1 MLKLK
6 NEVFMIRKLLILSVF
21 ISFTGCASFSPYA
34 QDFNV
39 ISVAQEQEMGAQ
51 MAGEIS
57 KQMTLVSDA
66 KLNQKVNQIG
76 QRLVAAL
83 PDKQFNYTFK
93 VVQDASPNAFT
104 IPAGQIYVHT
114 GLLNFVSDDYELA
127 GVLAHEIGHAYE
139 RHPAKGMSRYIGV
152 QTLSQLLFKDSQNR
166 LGNIAINIAQNGA
179 LMKYGRDDERESDE
193 LGFYL
198 LKRAGYPPDG
208 LRRFLTKL
216 DQLAKSGSGPSF
228 LSSHPPT
235 PERIARLKALESGQT
250 GSISASQSAYNAFSS

>member
-1 MLKLK
+1 MFRKSFI
-6 NEVFMIRKLLILSVF
+6 VFALVG
-21 ISFTGCASFSPYA
+21 FTGCAGISPLVE
-34 QDFNV
+34 DFNV
-39 ISVAQEQEMGAQ
+39 ISVAQEQEMSTQ
-51 MAGEIS
+51 MAAEIS
-57 KQMTLVSDA
+57 KQMTISNDPV
-66 KLNQKVNQIG
+66 LNQQVNQIG

-83 PDKQFNYTFK
+83 PDKQFNYEFR

-104 IPAGQIYVHT
+104 IPGAKIYVHT
-114 GLLNFVSDDYELA
+114 GLFKFVSDQNELA

-152 QTLSQLLFKDSQNR
+152 QTLSQLLFKDQQNR

-179 LMKYGRDDERESDE
+179 LMKYGRDDEREADE

-198 LKRAGYPPDG
+198 LKRAGYNPPDG
-208 LRRFLTKL
+208 LRRFLIKL

-235 PERIARLKALESGQT
+235 PERIARLQALENGQT
-250 GSISASQSAYNAFSS
+250 GAISASQSAYKALQS